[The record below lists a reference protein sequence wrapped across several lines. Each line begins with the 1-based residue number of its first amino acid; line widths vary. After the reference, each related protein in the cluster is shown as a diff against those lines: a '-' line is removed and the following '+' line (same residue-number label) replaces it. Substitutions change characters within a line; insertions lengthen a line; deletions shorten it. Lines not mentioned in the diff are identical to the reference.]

1 MNQSDEAEITLQVC
15 DPKIISGINKYIV
28 YTIKGMDKNGQFDI
42 QRRFSDF
49 KTIRQF
55 LLTKW
60 PGCYIPPVPPKK
72 AFGNMEQQFIDERR
86 EMLEDF
92 LKRIATLK
100 FLWYSEEF
108 QIFLKTPGEI
118 EKALL
123 SIPKVTND
131 EIINKYQDT
140 FSELSGREINRE
152 IIQKINDFKAFIKKV
167 QPMVQNFKQIAK
179 NIAEAKQSHQIILID
194 FIIRGIPQY
203 ENTLLL
209 EYVEQK
215 EKLPFTN
222 IIQNEEVKELIDQY
236 CELLKDPKLNQL
248 YQEVRKEGKQLK
260 AFLET
265 FSEREKYEY
274 QKANAESRQKE
285 LELALQEVLAGKTTI
300 RTLFSKGKKDDN
312 IAKLQYQIT
321 EVGKEIESYQFICDI
336 LTVLVGYVEI
346 DKFKVE
352 KQYQYYSMI
361 KNIISYQSR
370 FSEIEEKLWSK
381 VLESEYLQQQQ
392 Q

>member
-15 DPKIISGINKYIV
+15 DPKVISGINKYVV
-28 YTIKGMDKNGQFDI
+28 YTVKGMDKNGQFDV

-60 PGCYIPPVPPKK
+60 PGCYIPPVPPRK

-86 EMLEDF
+86 LMLEDF
-92 LKRIATLK
+92 LKKIATLK
-100 FLWYSEEF
+100 YLWYSEEF

-123 SIPKVTND
+123 SIPKITND
-131 EIINKYQDT
+131 EIINKYQET

-179 NIAEAKQSHQIILID
+179 NIAEAKQSYQIFLID
-194 FIIRGIPQY
+194 FIIRVIPQY
-203 ENTLLL
+203 ENNVLL
-209 EYVEQK
+209 ENAEQK
-215 EKLPFTN
+215 EKLLFAN
-222 IIQNEEVKELIDQY
+222 IIQNEEVKGLIDQY
-236 CELLKDPKLNQL
+236 CDLLKDPKLYQL

-265 FSEREKYEY
+265 FSEREKYEL
-274 QKANAESRQKE
+274 QKSNAEQRQKE
-285 LELALQEVLAGKTTI
+285 LELELQEVLAGKTTI
-300 RTLFSKGKKDDN
+300 RTLFNKGKKEEN
-312 IAKLQYQIT
+312 IIKLQQQIVD
-321 EVGKEIESYQFICDI
+321 VGKEIESYQFICDI

-361 KNIISYQSR
+361 KNIISYQIHL
-370 FSEIEEKLWSK
+370 SEIEEKVWSK
-381 VLESEYLQQQQ
+381 VLESEYMQQ
-392 Q
+392 